1 VRCGGLYGSR
11 RILPFANHILS
22 RRARQAL
29 RGYGNAPDGLGCFP
43 AVERGGTVLMGEL
56 VDLATYKRRQEEK
69 KEIERLKKEQE
80 ELDQTLDDMAALKRI
95 LEDLMHDLPDASTS
109 IMYVPIDP
117 KPEAFMMKDL
127 DGYLDTLGLKLDDDE
142 TDET

>member
-1 VRCGGLYGSR
+1 
-11 RILPFANHILS
+11 
-22 RRARQAL
+22 
-29 RGYGNAPDGLGCFP
+29 
-43 AVERGGTVLMGEL
+43 MGEL

>member
-1 VRCGGLYGSR
+1 
-11 RILPFANHILS
+11 
-22 RRARQAL
+22 
-29 RGYGNAPDGLGCFP
+29 
-43 AVERGGTVLMGEL
+43 MGEL
-56 VDLATYKRRQEEK
+56 GDLAAYKRLQEEK

-95 LEDLMHDLPDASTS
+95 LQDIMHDLPDVSTS

-127 DGYLDTLGLKLDDDE
+127 DGYLDTLGLKLNDDE

>member
-1 VRCGGLYGSR
+1 
-11 RILPFANHILS
+11 
-22 RRARQAL
+22 
-29 RGYGNAPDGLGCFP
+29 
-43 AVERGGTVLMGEL
+43 MGEL

-80 ELDQTLDDMAALKRI
+80 ELDQTLADMAALKRI

-127 DGYLDTLGLKLDDDE
+127 DGYLDTLGLKLNDDE

>member
-1 VRCGGLYGSR
+1 
-11 RILPFANHILS
+11 
-22 RRARQAL
+22 
-29 RGYGNAPDGLGCFP
+29 
-43 AVERGGTVLMGEL
+43 MGEL

-127 DGYLDTLGLKLDDDE
+127 DGYLDTLGLKLNDDE

>member
-1 VRCGGLYGSR
+1 
-11 RILPFANHILS
+11 
-22 RRARQAL
+22 
-29 RGYGNAPDGLGCFP
+29 
-43 AVERGGTVLMGEL
+43 MGEL
-56 VDLATYKRRQEEK
+56 VDLAAYKRLQEEK

-95 LEDLMHDLPDASTS
+95 LQDIMHDLPDVSTS

-127 DGYLDTLGLKLDDDE
+127 DGYLDTLGLKLNDDE